1 MYTDTEGI
9 VLKNIKI
16 SGGRKILVLFS
27 LKYGKISAGTNIN
40 EKGRSKSTLALR
52 PFTYSKFEI
61 YKSRENYNVNSAEV
75 IKSFYKIGEDVDK
88 YMYAS
93 YILEF
98 TEKIIVENER
108 SPHIFDLLLSYLET
122 LEKRNKKYATLALAY
137 QLKALFYVG
146 CAPQTK
152 KCVSCGEKDKLSY
165 FSIKDGGLV
174 CEDCFCKVKTNN
186 IKESLIFDT
195 NFGIIEVMNYILSN
209 PLKNLENL
217 ALNDITQERLK
228 QIIKSYIA
236 YHLDIKELKSES
248 FLIE

>member
-9 VLKNIKI
+9 VLKNVKMP
-16 SGGRKILVLFS
+16 GGRKILVLFS

-61 YKSRENYNVNSAEV
+61 YKNRESYNVNSAEV

-98 TEKIIVENER
+98 TDKIISENER
-108 SPHIFDLLLSYLET
+108 APQLFDLLIDYLT
-122 LEKRNKKYATLALAY
+122 ALEKRNKKYATLALAY
-137 QLKALFYVG
+137 QIKSLLYVG
-146 CAPQTK
+146 CAPEVK
-152 KCVSCGEKDKLSY
+152 KCVCCGGNQELSWLAVNEGGVICNNCLNKLKSN
-165 FSIKDGGLV
+165 G
-174 CEDCFCKVKTNN
+174 N
-186 IKESLIFDT
+186 ESLIYDVD
-195 NFGIIEVMNYILSN
+195 FGIIEVINYILSN
-209 PLKNLENL
+209 PIKNLENL
-217 ALNDITQERLK
+217 ALNDQTQEKLK
-228 QIIKSYIA
+228 MIIRSYIA
-236 YHLDIKELKSES
+236 YHLDIRDLKSES

>member
-9 VLKNIKI
+9 VLKNVKLP
-16 SGGRKILVLFS
+16 GGRKILVLFS

-61 YKSRENYNVNSAEV
+61 YKNREHYNINSAEV
-75 IKSFYKIGEDVDK
+75 IKSFYKIGEDIDK

-98 TEKIIVENER
+98 TDKILSENER
-108 SPHIFDLLLSYLET
+108 APHLFDLLINYLAL

-137 QLKALFYVG
+137 QIKTLVHVG
-146 CAPQTK
+146 CAPETK
-152 KCVSCGEKDKLSY
+152 KCVCCGKDKELKWFVISE
-165 FSIKDGGLV
+165 GGV
-174 CEDCFCKVKTNN
+174 FCEKCLNN
-186 IKESLIFDT
+186 HKSNINESLIYDVD
-195 NFGIIEVMNYILSN
+195 FGIIEVINYILSN
-209 PLKNLENL
+209 SLKSLENL
-217 ALNDITQERLK
+217 ALNEKTQGKLK
-228 QIIKSYIA
+228 QIIHSYIA
-236 YHLDIKELKSES
+236 YHLDISNLKSES